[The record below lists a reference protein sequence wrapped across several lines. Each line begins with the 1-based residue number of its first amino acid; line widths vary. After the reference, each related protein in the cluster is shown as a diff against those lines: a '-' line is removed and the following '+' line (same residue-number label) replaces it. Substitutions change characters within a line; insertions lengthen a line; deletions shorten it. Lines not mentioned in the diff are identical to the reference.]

1 MARRRRRGRTA
12 AQTAGVIV
20 ASGAAIIGLV
30 VTALF
35 ISGTVTLEMLGFGGD
50 GAGGYRNITLVDA
63 QLVCE
68 AEARKEFAERLKSIT
83 VDSHSSRFDEK
94 SNRYKMYF
102 DVDMYP
108 KRGNKNIAVNHFL
121 NCFVHGSRGSVTHF
135 ESVEDREEG
144 PKPIR
149 ETEGRIFGF

>member
-12 AQTAGVIV
+12 AQTAGVITASILAIATLV
-20 ASGAAIIGLV
+20 A
-30 VTALF
+30 TALF
-35 ISGTVTLEMLGFGGD
+35 ISGTLTLEMFGLGGD
-50 GAGGYRNITLVDA
+50 DGGYRNITLVDA

-68 AEARKEFAERLKSIT
+68 AEARKEFAKRLKSIT

-102 DVDMYP
+102 NIDMYP
-108 KRGNKNIAVNHFL
+108 KRGDSNIAVNHFL
-121 NCFVHGSRGSVTHF
+121 NCFVHGSRGSITHF

-149 ETEGRIFGF
+149 ETEGHIFGF